1 MKNKVKYLD
10 SHTGGEPTRVILEG
24 GPDLGSGP
32 LSERAETLRLHFD
45 EFRRS
50 VIEEPRGWDAL
61 VGALLCEP
69 HDPSCEVGVLF
80 FNNVGYLGMC
90 GHGTIGLAVTLKSI
104 GAVKPGIF
112 RLETTVG
119 VVEVELLDDHRVAV
133 RNVPS
138 HRYREGVNL
147 RVEGYGTLQGDIAW
161 GGNWFFLVKQ
171 SPLPLERKRIR
182 ELTELSLGIRTAL
195 GEEGITG
202 EGGALID
209 HIELCGPP
217 STEVAD
223 GKNFVLCPGGAFDRS
238 PCGTGTSAKLACLA
252 ADGILKPGDTWV
264 QESIVGSLF
273 EASYESCEE
282 SSILPT
288 IVGSAYETARGELL
302 FAEQDPFAEGFPED
316 L

>member
-61 VGALLCEP
+61 VGALLCDP
-69 HDPSCEVGVLF
+69 HDPSCEAGVLF

-104 GAVKPGIF
+104 GAVKAGVF

-138 HRYREGVNL
+138 HRHREGVNL

-161 GGNWFFLVKQ
+161 GGNWFFVVKQ

-195 GEEGITG
+195 EEEGITG

-217 STEVAD
+217 SNEVAD

-273 EASYESCEE
+273 EASYECSEE

-302 FAEQDPFAEGFPED
+302 FTEQDPFAEGFPED

>member
-1 MKNKVKYLD
+1 MKNKIKYLD

-32 LSERAETLRLHFD
+32 LSERAERLMLHFD
-45 EFRRS
+45 GFRRS

-61 VGALLCEP
+61 VGALLCKP
-69 HDPSCEVGVLF
+69 HDPSCETGVLF

-104 GAVKPGIF
+104 GAINPGVF

-119 VVEVELLDDHRVAV
+119 VVEVELLDDHRAAV

-138 HRYREGVNL
+138 RRYREGVNL
-147 RVEGYGTLQGDIAW
+147 RVAGYGTLQGDVAW
-161 GGNWFFLVKQ
+161 GGNWFFVVKQ

-182 ELTELSLGIRTAL
+182 ELTELSLRIRTAL
-195 GEEGITG
+195 EEEGITG

-252 ADGILKPGDTWV
+252 ADGFLEPGDTWI

-273 EASYESCEE
+273 EASYEDCEE
-282 SSILPT
+282 SCILPT

-302 FAEQDPFAEGFPED
+302 FAEQDPFARGFPKD

>member
-1 MKNKVKYLD
+1 MKNKIKDLD

-32 LSERAETLRLHFD
+32 LSERAERLRLHFD
-45 EFRRS
+45 GFRRS

-61 VGALLCEP
+61 VGALLCKP
-69 HDPSCEVGVLF
+69 YDPSCETGVLF

-104 GAVKPGIF
+104 GAINPGVF

-119 VVEVELLDDHRVAV
+119 VVEVELLDDHRAAV

-138 HRYREGVNL
+138 RRYRKGVNL
-147 RVEGYGTLQGDIAW
+147 RVAGYGTLQGDVAW
-161 GGNWFFLVKQ
+161 GGNWFFVVKQ
-171 SPLPLERKRIR
+171 SPIPLERKGIR
-182 ELTELSLGIRTAL
+182 ELTELSLRIRAAL
-195 GEEGITG
+195 EREGITG
-202 EGGALID
+202 EGEARID

-223 GKNFVLCPGGAFDRS
+223 EKNFVLCPGGAFDRS

-252 ADGILKPGDTWV
+252 ADGLLEPGDTWV

-273 EASYESCEE
+273 EASYEYCEE
-282 SSILPT
+282 SSVLPT

-302 FAEQDPFAEGFPED
+302 FAEQDPFAKGFPKD